1 MGRPR
6 RVAAARCQDH
16 PDGHVV
22 SDGVYETRSGRRRRY
37 KCTPPVGEPRRF
49 SVVVTSHGTIARG
62 WSPPPECPNTSPSP
76 PVGVISPSSMRIV
89 VDLPAPFGP
98 TNPATPPSGRSRSIS
113 LTARRSPKFLA
124 KPAVRIEAMCLPSQL
139 DLRATRCGGL
149 WHRRCRRACR
159 RAGPGPGGT
168 QDEGQEQQLE
178 SDGEAVEGE
187 VGPGLLAGR
196 VVHRDGDVE
205 CCHDEVDGAVDTG
218 GQRRGEQD
226 HEDRDRHEREPDDDR
241 QRHQALLRCA
251 GQLAESPLD
260 AVGQL
265 ASPVLLSHGDLLGR
279 YVPHGGSSCPRC
291 WTSTPRTL
299 SARADEAGGPPSQVL
314 RATGH
319 ARLPLLQLPLQPPS
333 FASTS
338 ATIERRQPCPR
349 ISRRP
354 VTTSQTSHAARPA
367 TPTNSSGEPS
377 AMARFPAPAK
387 MHKLPPATPSSRCHG
402 RVKPLAWVANAA
414 PMKVAPSAG
423 IASAKAAA
431 WICQTSS
438 KAGVGSARPSAAST
452 TAMGVVWKR
461 ANTADSVA
469 PAATAS
475 RDQSAPAP
483 PRRCTSPCSPVTNN
497 RSSGSFTAS
506 RPTETATTPRFSAW

>member
-1 MGRPR
+1 
-6 RVAAARCQDH
+6 
-16 PDGHVV
+16 
-22 SDGVYETRSGRRRRY
+22 
-37 KCTPPVGEPRRF
+37 
-49 SVVVTSHGTIARG
+49 
-62 WSPPPECPNTSPSP
+62 
-76 PVGVISPSSMRIV
+76 
-89 VDLPAPFGP
+89 
-98 TNPATPPSGRSRSIS
+98 
-113 LTARRSPKFLA
+113 
-124 KPAVRIEAMCLPSQL
+124 MCLPSQL

-149 WHRRCRRACR
+149 WHRRCRRA
-159 RAGPGPGGT
+159 GPGPGGA
-168 QDEGQEQQLE
+168 QDEGQEQHLE
-178 SDGEAVEGE
+178 SDGEAVEVE
-187 VGPGLLAGR
+187 VGPGLPYR

-205 CCHDEVDGAVDTG
+205 RCHDEVDGAVDT
-218 GQRRGEQD
+218 
-226 HEDRDRHEREPDDDR
+226 
-241 QRHQALLRCA
+241 C
-251 GQLAESPLD
+251 
-260 AVGQL
+260 GQL

-314 RATGH
+314 RAMGH

-423 IASAKAAA
+423 SASAKAAA
-431 WICQTSS
+431 WSCQASS
-438 KAGVGSARPSAAST
+438 KAGVA
-452 TAMGVVWKR
+452 
-461 ANTADSVA
+461 
-469 PAATAS
+469 
-475 RDQSAPAP
+475 
-483 PRRCTSPCSPVTNN
+483 TSPPLRRHGAARARAV
-497 RSSGSFTAS
+497 
-506 RPTETATTPRFSAW
+506 P